1 MGVPLLSSPC
11 CGGALGGGQTL
22 ACPRAEAGVALPSIS
37 AVQPLLA
44 PARSR
49 AGNARP
55 RLAGGLRHRGAQR
68 KAGKLLPFG
77 DRDPQRFWKRAEQKM
92 VLDVRNMNDWQRKS
106 PLDWE
111 TYVNKMVKVA
121 AIEKHEYEGWV
132 LTVDP
137 VSASIVLA
145 TFLENEKVSISVVLG
160 HAIQEVEILKE
171 GDDEMKQ
178 RLSCIFA
185 PEESKAYSPEE
196 EEKRK
201 NALKTWLETNHIPVT
216 EQGESGRTL
225 CVAGVLTID
234 PPYGPEECSSSN
246 EIILSRVQGL
256 IQGYLEKQQ

>member
-1 MGVPLLSSPC
+1 M
-11 CGGALGGGQTL
+11 
-22 ACPRAEAGVALPSIS
+22 
-37 AVQPLLA
+37 
-44 PARSR
+44 
-49 AGNARP
+49 
-55 RLAGGLRHRGAQR
+55 
-68 KAGKLLPFG
+68 
-77 DRDPQRFWKRAEQKM
+77 
-92 VLDVRNMNDWQRKS
+92 DVGNMNDWQKKS

-111 TYVNKMVKVA
+111 TYLNKMVKVTV
-121 AIEKHEYEGWV
+121 IEKHEYEGWV
-132 LTVDP
+132 ITVDP

-145 TFLENEKVSISVVLG
+145 SFLENEKVSISVVLG
-160 HAIQEVEILKE
+160 HAVQEVEILKE

-185 PEESKAYSPEE
+185 PEECKAYSPEE
-196 EEKRK
+196 LEKRK
-201 NALKTWLETNHIPVT
+201 NDLKTWLETNHIPVT

>member
-1 MGVPLLSSPC
+1 ML
-11 CGGALGGGQTL
+11 
-22 ACPRAEAGVALPSIS
+22 ALPWGMRVEPGSGWTTLIHRRWKGS
-37 AVQPLLA
+37 DTRDVPVRRAKAVL
-44 PARSR
+44 
-49 AGNARP
+49 GV
-55 RLAGGLRHRGAQR
+55 G
-68 KAGKLLPFG
+68 
-77 DRDPQRFWKRAEQKM
+77 
-92 VLDVRNMNDWQRKS
+92 NMNDWQRKS

-160 HAIQEVEILKE
+160 HAVQEVEILKE

-196 EEKRK
+196 LEKRK
-201 NALKTWLETNHIPVT
+201 NKLKTWLETNHIPVT
-216 EQGESGRTL
+216 EQEREL
-225 CVAGVLTID
+225 
-234 PPYGPEECSSSN
+234 
-246 EIILSRVQGL
+246 
-256 IQGYLEKQQ
+256 

>member
-1 MGVPLLSSPC
+1 MSGYRVSQEKARIAQETVMYLGFEIFKGHRQLSVDRKEAICRLLEPNTLRELRTF
-11 CGGALGGGQTL
+11 LGMTGWCHL
-22 ACPRAEAGVALPSIS
+22 WIDEY
-37 AVQPLLA
+37 
-44 PARSR
+44 
-49 AGNARP
+49 
-55 RLAGGLRHRGAQR
+55 GL
-68 KAGKLLPFG
+68 
-77 DRDPQRFWKRAEQKM
+77 M
-92 VLDVRNMNDWQRKS
+92 VLDVGNMNDWQRKS

-145 TFLENEKVSISVVLG
+145 TFLENEKVSISIVLG
-160 HAIQEVEILKE
+160 HAVQEVEILKE

-196 EEKRK
+196 LEKRK
-201 NALKTWLETNHIPVT
+201 NNLKTWLETNHIPVT

-256 IQGYLEKQQ
+256 IQGYLEKQE